1 MIFQN
6 AQDTLCPIRTI
17 KDHFIETVQQHHK
30 ISKQEILQ
38 QTLIL
43 FDKLNLKNGQ
53 DILNSY
59 PFELSGGMCQR
70 VEIALSIILKPA
82 LLLADEPTSALDTIS
97 QSQVIKELLLINQL
111 FNTSIIIVTHNINIV
126 KKIAHNIAIIEQG
139 HIIEYAPTSQIINS
153 PKKSYTKKLLN
164 SVLYLNRG

>member
-1 MIFQN
+1 
-6 AQDTLCPIRTI
+6 
-17 KDHFIETVQQHHK
+17 
-30 ISKQEILQ
+30 
-38 QTLIL
+38 
-43 FDKLNLKNGQ
+43 
-53 DILNSY
+53 
-59 PFELSGGMCQR
+59 MCQR